1 VPLAVKEALEA
12 EAAGAAP
19 GDAPPEALRFPLAC
33 GPPRAALDAE
43 GAPST
48 VVDVVYAAKVVA
60 AAASDA
66 RLKAFLVGLAL
77 AHVGAKHGWTL
88 DARYKLPRRR
98 YMDEP
103 VRPQRVR
110 DDAAGGARIQEL
122 PSSAKPSAP
131 TQPMAKAASGPA
143 PAASPLFAKAPAVA
157 PQVVPPAAA
166 SAFSVEFEGRP
177 CTALLCRTPLPA
189 ALAAMAAPP
198 LRLALSR
205 RALTLHATS
214 AGGAALASLPL
225 PFEVDAPRASAWL
238 ERDPGGGGVHL
249 AARLPVLPY
258 GDAARDAAQRPKG
271 AAGVGAIDLAASQYL
286 ELIDDD

>member
-1 VPLAVKEALEA
+1 MKEALEA

-33 GPPRAALDAE
+33 GAPRAALDAE

-122 PSSAKPSAP
+122 PSNGKPSAP
-131 TQPMAKAASGPA
+131 TSPKAASKPA
-143 PAASPLFAKAPAVA
+143 PAASPLFAKPAAAVA
-157 PQVVPPAAA
+157 PAAPPVAA
-166 SAFSVEFEGRP
+166 SAFSVEYEGRP
-177 CTALLCRTPLPA
+177 CGALLCRTPLPA
-189 ALAAMAAPP
+189 ALAAAATPP

-214 AGGAALASLPL
+214 AGGAPLASLPL

-238 ERDPGGGGVHL
+238 ERAPGGVHL
-249 AARLPVLPY
+249 AVRLPVRPY

-271 AAGVGAIDLAASQYL
+271 ASGAGAIDLASSHYL